1 MFVENSFLLLNTKRL
16 PPAKGS
22 EPKHVH
28 PTLAAVRLMCAH
40 FLTGMKGKYNAISH
54 DESQKA
60 VYAPTN
66 LAPIYLGDKL
76 NEVNMEWCLHCFNFF
91 QYYMTNRDASQLY
104 EAMYDMGDEDKPSVW
119 REPLQTGSKPLTGAW
134 KGTYAYLNPPD
145 IKRIREYAT
154 GKQPARAGDEIFID
168 SNVEDGNIQSIHFDF
183 HTDMSAA
190 KWPDAAEERLH
201 SHRETLFD
209 QTRAQHT
216 KRSKTDPNGEA
227 SRNIHITGFG
237 EDGDDFF
244 FMTGWLNPLPDQ
256 YGIPGWQRITLMKH
270 FQEELDLTDSENHW
284 AYEGVVLPG
293 GRIIVGRW
301 WYASD
306 EVDFDVSNGS

>member
-1 MFVENSFLLLNTKRL
+1 MNSLLLLGGKRV
-16 PPAKGS
+16 PPAKGN
-22 EPKHVH
+22 EKKDVH
-28 PTLAAVRLMCAH
+28 PTLAAVQLMCAH
-40 FLTGMKGKYNAISH
+40 FIFGLFGRHQVIGF

-66 LAPIYLGDKL
+66 AAPIFKGDKS

-91 QYYMTNRDASQLY
+91 HFYMTTPDVSLLY
-104 EAMYDMGDEDKPSVW
+104 DSMEDLNDGDKPSAW
-119 REPLQTGSKPLTGAW
+119 REPLKAGSQPLSGAW

-145 IKRIREYAT
+145 IKRIRDYAK
-154 GKQPARAGDEIFID
+154 GEKQPRPGDEIFSD
-168 SNVEDGNIQSIHFDF
+168 ANVEDGNIQSIHFDF
-183 HTDMSAA
+183 HTNTSTAN
-190 KWPDAAEERLH
+190 WPDAAEQRLH
-201 SHRETLFD
+201 SQRETLFD

-216 KRSKTDPNGEA
+216 KRSNIDPNGEA
-227 SRNIHITGFG
+227 SRNIHITGYG

-244 FMTGWLNPLPDQ
+244 YMTGWLNPLPDQ
-256 YGIPGWQRITLMKH
+256 CGIPGWQRITLMKH

-293 GRIIVGRW
+293 GRIILGRW

-306 EVDFDVSNGS
+306 EVDFDVSSDS